1 MDRTKIRTFAKSA
14 FKTIRFFIISSIV
27 LTLMEIGVGYWL
39 LSSRWQLF
47 ITHPEMK
54 EFAAELSEPAP
65 LPPNFLRVYTSIFPK
80 HVNASISE
88 MIFFNYGYRLIFRDP
103 DFDSKPHCFCDLV
116 YDIQSI
122 RNPKLKNIVWGGR
135 LKDLEYG
142 FGLEKYTTPEKCFTY
157 FMQEQIRFIKVR
169 TDPATFPALATKEI
183 KDMNDDELIELI
195 LLLQSTEKFNR
206 FDDPESFSRRF
217 AEYKVKVEKARN
229 KTAVK

>member
-1 MDRTKIRTFAKSA
+1 MDRTKILAISKRA
-14 FKTIRFFIISSIV
+14 FKTIKFFIISSIV
-27 LTLMEIGVGYWL
+27 LTLMEIGIGYWL

-54 EFAAELSEPAP
+54 EFAAELGTEES
-65 LPPNFLRVYTSIFPK
+65 LPSNFLNVYTSIFPK

-116 YDIQSI
+116 YDIQSV
-122 RNPKLKNIVWGGR
+122 RNPKLGSIVWGGR

-142 FGLEKYTTPEKCFTY
+142 FGLEKYTTSEKCFTY
-157 FMQEQIRFIKVR
+157 FMQEQIRYLKTR
-169 TDPATFPALATKEI
+169 TDSAAFPALAGKQL

-195 LLLQSTEKFNR
+195 LLLQSTEKFSR
-206 FDDPESFSRRF
+206 FDNPESFVQKF
-217 AEYKVKVEKARN
+217 AEYKIKVEKAKKKSTSN
-229 KTAVK
+229 